1 MRHSYSMPP
10 LPSALRAMKACRPPC
25 ESTSKTLG
33 LGPRI
38 FPNFAEAI
46 RAYAI
51 FAAPRDASFRFGV
64 FRPESNRQPIAFEA
78 IALPLSH

>member
-1 MRHSYSMPP
+1 LRHSYSMPR

-51 FAAPRDASFRFGV
+51 FAVPRDASFRLEFSD
-64 FRPESNRQPIAFEA
+64 RNRTGD
-78 IALPLSH
+78 PLLGRQLLYH